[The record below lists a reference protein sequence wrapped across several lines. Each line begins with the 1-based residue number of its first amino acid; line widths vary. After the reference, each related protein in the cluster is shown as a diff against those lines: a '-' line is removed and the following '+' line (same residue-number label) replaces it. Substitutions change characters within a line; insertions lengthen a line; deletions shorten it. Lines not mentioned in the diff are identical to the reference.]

1 MTKIS
6 NLIDESTASKLAALR
21 SYLPEEK
28 TLDQQGRK
36 ILLNSTLKRNRN
48 KYNQ

>member
-1 MTKIS
+1 MTKTS

-28 TLDQQGRK
+28 PWTSRAAK
-36 ILLNSTLKRNRN
+36 SC
-48 KYNQ
+48 